1 MNLLKN
7 KWVLLLIAAA
17 AIFVVAW
24 ALGFL
29 IPLGLPGLI

>member
-7 KWVLLLIAAA
+7 KLALIIIATVV
-17 AIFVVAW
+17 IFVIAW

-29 IPLGLPGLI
+29 VPVGLPGLM